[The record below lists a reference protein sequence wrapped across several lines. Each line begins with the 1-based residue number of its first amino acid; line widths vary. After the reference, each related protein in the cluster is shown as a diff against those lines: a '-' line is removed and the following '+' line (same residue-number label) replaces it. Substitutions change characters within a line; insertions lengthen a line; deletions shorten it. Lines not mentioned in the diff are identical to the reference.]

1 MQRAPGE
8 GGGASELPGLG
19 GRISPYQPCLID
31 WSSHPQVLSLNATF
45 IGEGS
50 RELAGAFR
58 RGACKQ
64 LQELYLRNVYLKD
77 SGVHDLITA
86 FQTGAVGGTLQ
97 VCMVCCSAI

>member
-1 MQRAPGE
+1 M
-8 GGGASELPGLG
+8 LGLVV
-19 GRISPYQPCLID
+19 L
-31 WSSHPQVLSLNATF
+31 PQVLSLNATF

-86 FQTGAVGGTLQ
+86 LLSGEVGGTLQ
-97 VCMVCCSAI
+97 VPTRTIHALH